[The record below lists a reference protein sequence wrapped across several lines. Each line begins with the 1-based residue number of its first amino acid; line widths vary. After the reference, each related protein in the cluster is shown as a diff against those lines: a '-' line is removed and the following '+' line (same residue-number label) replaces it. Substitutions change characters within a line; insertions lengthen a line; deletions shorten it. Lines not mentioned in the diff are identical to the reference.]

1 MKYLKI
7 GVIVLIMVVL
17 PWFIWQVQSDKK
29 IKFVMW
35 EPTEEKESVSGLS
48 WLLKYMK
55 IPESVRAKDAG
66 DLEEADV
73 IYVPSSGSAEA
84 DGQTDRLNLETLG
97 GIRAAESKR
106 NATVIFEFDSLTSH
120 MNSDIHSSASELVGI
135 RQTGWTGRFMKDLS
149 KSKGDLPEWSVGGYE
164 NTSGQTWSFTGPGYL
179 FVNEKTEEVIVL
191 SEQKG
196 EVEDAGNQLRF
207 TEKGKAYFD
216 LTESP
221 LYEGWFDVVEN
232 SGDESVV
239 MAEFSLSLTAKGEEH
254 AKTGGLPDRFPA
266 IVQNRGNYYLAG
278 KYSATEEVPSIYQY
292 AGYAK
297 MHQWVSGFD
306 SSTDR
311 SFFWR
316 TYVPVMQTILKGHL
330 DKEVPK
336 KKEKTSL
343 EKTAAGLTYSS
354 RIEEGK
360 FEVFQDGVWKPMTV
374 KGVNLG
380 MGRPGSFPGEAAI
393 TKEEY
398 SRWFKE
404 IGEMNA
410 NTIRVYTLHPPAFYD
425 ALLEYNESHDQ
436 KLYVLHGVWADEAPL
451 EETLDAY
458 TPEIVQTFEEE
469 MKRIADVIHGNA
481 TVKPRPGHASGV
493 YGSDISE
500 YMAGWVIGIEWYPYM
515 VANMKELY
523 AGRSQ
528 YEGKHIRTKGGEGF
542 ELWLAERM
550 DHLLSYEAETYGWTR
565 PISYTNWVTTDHLE
579 QPAEPSEQED
589 MASIHPDHIQFIQEE
604 QEAGMFA
611 SYHVYPYY
619 PDFLNLE
626 KKYTEFIDHRGEK
639 NNYAGYLH
647 DLHQATKTPILIAEF
662 GMPASRG
669 MTHEN
674 VNGWNQGFHS
684 EKEQGHILSSL
695 YEDIVEE
702 GLMGG
707 LVFTWQDEWF
717 KRTWN
722 TMDLDDP
729 DRRPFWSNVQ
739 TNEQNFGLLSFN
751 TLSIQIDGA
760 TKDWKGIKPIYE
772 SNGTVE
778 RMYVHH
784 DEAYLYLRADLKA
797 GAGHWLQDTQA
808 HFLLDIA
815 SGQGSRT
822 SDKLPHVELER
833 PTADF
838 HIKLTSEDDSE
849 ALVQA
854 AYDPFYYMY
863 GVELNMLKI
872 DGRLPKQGDGV
883 FHPIRFALNK
893 EMTRPDTGEIMP
905 FSYYETGKLQYGN
918 GNPKSASYDSLTDFA
933 VSKDG
938 RVLEV
943 RLPWLLLNFKDPSQ
957 REVMGNLYGGDGL
970 ASSQTIDDIGVYL
983 VTTNEN
989 GKLLQIAPNANEG
1002 YRYTWDTWEEPPH
1015 SERLK
1020 QSYYILQRLFKTIE

>member
-7 GVIVLIMVVL
+7 GAVVLVIVLL
-17 PWFIWQVQSDKK
+17 PWFVWQVQSDKK
-29 IKFVMW
+29 IKFVLW
-35 EPTEEKESVSGLS
+35 EPSGEEASVQGVS
-48 WLLKYMK
+48 WLLRYMK
-55 IPESVRAKDAG
+55 IPGPERVKDAT
-66 DLEEADV
+66 DFEEADV
-73 IYVPSSGSAEA
+73 IYVPSTTNQAVQM
-84 DGQTDRLNLETLG
+84 DMETLN
-97 GIRAAESKR
+97 GIRTAMSKR
-106 NATVIFEFDSLTSH
+106 HATVVFEFDSLSSS
-120 MNSDIHSSASELVGI
+120 MDSDIQSTASELVGI
-135 RQTGWTGRFMKDLS
+135 HQTGWNGRYVKDLS
-149 KSKGDLPEWSVGGYE
+149 ASNEDLPKWSVGGYE
-164 NTSGQTWSFTGPGYL
+164 KTSSQSWSFTGPGYL
-179 FVNEKTEEVIVL
+179 FVNENTEEVVVF
-191 SEQKG
+191 SEEKG
-196 EVEDAGNQLRF
+196 DIESTGIILRF
-207 TEKGKAYFD
+207 TEKGKTVFGI
-216 LTESP
+216 TESP
-221 LYEGWFDVVEN
+221 LYEGWFDVVEAI
-232 SGDESVV
+232 GDEGEA
-239 MAEFSLSLTAKGEEH
+239 MAEFSLGLTAKGKEQ
-254 AKTGGLPDRFPA
+254 AKAAGLPASFPA
-266 IVQNRGNYYLAG
+266 IVQNRGNYYLSG
-278 KYSATEEVPSIYQY
+278 EFSTVEEVPSIYQY

-306 SSTDR
+306 SSSDR
-311 SFFWR
+311 AFFWR
-316 TYVPVMQTILKGHL
+316 TYVPVMQAILKGHL
-330 DKEVPK
+330 DKETPK
-336 KKEKTSL
+336 KKENKAL
-343 EKTAAGLTYSS
+343 EKTASGLTYSS

-360 FEVFQDGVWKPMTV
+360 FEVLQNGAWKPMTV

-398 SRWFKE
+398 SRWFKQ

-451 EETLDAY
+451 EETLDAF

-493 YGSDISE
+493 YASDVSE
-500 YMAGWVIGIEWYPYM
+500 YVSGWVIGIEWYPHM
-515 VANMKELY
+515 VANMKEVY
-523 AGRSQ
+523 AERPQ
-528 YEGKHIRTKGGEGF
+528 YEGKHIRTNGGEGF

-550 DHLLSYEAETYGWTR
+550 DKLLSYEADTYGWTR

-589 MASIHPDHIQFIQEE
+589 MASIHPDHIEFIREE

-626 KKYTEFIDHRGEK
+626 KKYTEFIDHRGER
-639 NNYAGYLH
+639 NNYAGYLN

-684 EKEQGHILSSL
+684 EKEQGQILSRL
-695 YEDIVEE
+695 YEDIVQE

-751 TLSIQIDGA
+751 TLSIRVDGE
-760 TKDWKGIKPIYE
+760 TDDWKGIAPAFE
-772 SNGTVE
+772 SSDGE
-778 RMYVHH
+778 IEKMYVHH
-784 DEAYLYLRADLKA
+784 DEAYLYLRADLKKNA
-797 GAGHWLQDTQA
+797 GRWLEDTEA
-808 HFLLDIA
+808 HFLLDTA
-815 SGQGSRT
+815 PEQGSR
-822 SDKLPHVELER
+822 SSNQLPGVELAK

-838 HIKLTSEDDSE
+838 HISLTSKDDSK
-849 ALVQA
+849 AFVQA

-863 GVELNMLKI
+863 GVELNMLKM
-872 DGRLPKQGDGV
+872 DGLLPKQGDGS

-893 EMTRPDTGEIMP
+893 EMTRPDTGEVMP
-905 FSYYETGKLQYGN
+905 FSYYETGKLQFGN
-918 GNPKSASYDSLTDFA
+918 GNPDATSYNSLTDFA
-933 VSKDG
+933 VSEDG
-938 RVLEV
+938 KVLEV

-957 REVMGNLYGGDGL
+957 REVMGNLYDGEGL
-970 ASSQTIDDIGVYL
+970 ASSRTIDDIGVYL
-983 VTTNEN
+983 AAMNDK
-989 GKLLQIAPNANEG
+989 GKLLQLTPDAKDG

-1015 SERLK
+1015 TERLK
-1020 QSYYILQRLFKTIE
+1020 QSYTILQQLFKSIE

>member
-1 MKYLKI
+1 MKYVKI
-7 GVIVLIMVVL
+7 GVVVL
-17 PWFIWQVQSDKK
+17 VILMLPWLVWLMKSDEN
-29 IKFVMW
+29 IKFVVF
-35 EPTEEKESVSGLS
+35 EQSGEEQSNRGIS
-48 WLLKYMK
+48 WLLDYMK
-55 IPESVRAKDAG
+55 IPGPTKAEDSEDIA
-66 DLEEADV
+66 EADF
-73 IYVPSSGSAEA
+73 IYVPSSGTVEVDEQSGLL
-84 DGQTDRLNLETLG
+84 DIETWG
-97 GIRAAESKR
+97 EIRNALAKR
-106 NATVIFEFDSLTSH
+106 NATAVFEFDSL
-120 MNSDIHSSASELVGI
+120 SSRVAPDVRKDVAELFGI
-135 RQTGWTGRFMKDLS
+135 RQTGWTGRYMRDLS
-149 KSKGDLPEWSVGGYE
+149 KDTEDLPEWSVEGYE
-164 NTSGQTWSFTGPGYL
+164 RTSGQAWSFTGPGYL
-179 FVNEKTEEVIVL
+179 FVNDKTEEVVVL
-191 SEQKG
+191 SAQQG
-196 EVEDAGNQLRF
+196 DVEDAGNQLRF
-207 TEKGKAYFD
+207 TENGRAVFN
-216 LTESP
+216 LSESP
-221 LYEGWFDVVEN
+221 LYAGWFDVVESN
-232 SGDESVV
+232 GDESVV
-239 MAEFSLSLTAKGEEH
+239 MAEFSLSLTVKGEQR
-254 AKTGGLPDRFPA
+254 ANAGGLPGRFPA
-266 IVQNRGNYYLAG
+266 IIEKRGNYYLAG
-278 KYSATEEVPSIYQY
+278 KYSATEAVPSIYQY

-306 SSTDR
+306 SSSDR
-311 SFFWR
+311 SLFWR
-316 TYVPVMQTILKGHL
+316 TYVPVMQTIVKGHL
-330 DKEVPK
+330 EKEDPK
-336 KKEKTSL
+336 KKEKKPL

-360 FEVFQDGVWKPMTV
+360 FEVYQDGVWKPMTV

-398 SRWFKE
+398 SRWFKQ

-436 KLYVLHGVWADEAPL
+436 KLYVLHGVWADETPL

-458 TPEIVQTFEEE
+458 TPEILQTFEEE

-493 YGSDISE
+493 YGSDVSE
-500 YMAGWVIGIEWYPYM
+500 YVAGWVIGIEWYPYM
-515 VANMKELY
+515 VANMKEVY

-528 YEGKHIRTKGGEGF
+528 YEGEHIRTKGGEGF

-550 DHLLSYEAETYGWTR
+550 DHLLSYEADTYGWTR

-639 NNYAGYLH
+639 NNYAGYLN
-647 DLHQATKTPILIAEF
+647 DLHQSTKTPILIAEF

-684 EKEQGHILSSL
+684 EKEQGHILSRL

-722 TMDLDDP
+722 TMDLDNP

-751 TLSIQIDGA
+751 TMSIQPDGE
-760 TKDWKGIKPIYE
+760 TEDWKGIEPVYDSDDAAI
-772 SNGTVE
+772 E
-778 RMYVHH
+778 RMYVYH
-784 DEAYLYLRADLKA
+784 DEAYLYLRADLSE
-797 GAGHWLQDTQA
+797 GRWLEDTEA
-808 HFLLDIA
+808 HFLLDTA
-815 SGQGSRT
+815 PGQGSRS
-822 SDKLPHVELER
+822 SDKLSHVKLEQ

-838 HIKLTSEDDSE
+838 HIRLTSEEDSE
-849 ALVQA
+849 AFVQA

-863 GVELNMLKI
+863 GVELNMLKL
-872 DGRLPKQGDGV
+872 GGQFPKQGDGN

-893 EMTRPDTGEIMP
+893 EIIRPDTGEVMP
-905 FSYYETGKLQYGN
+905 FTYYETGKLQFGN
-918 GNPKSASYDSLTDFA
+918 GNPKSADYDSLADFA
-933 VSKDG
+933 VSQDG

-943 RLPWLLLNFKDPSQ
+943 RLPWLLLNFKDPS
-957 REVMGNLYGGDGL
+957 RLEIMGDLYGGDGL
-970 ASSQTIDDIGVYL
+970 ASSQTIEDIGIYL
-983 VTTNEN
+983 AAIKEDE
-989 GKLLQIAPNANEG
+989 KLLQIAPNATNG
-1002 YRYTWDTWEEPPH
+1002 YRYTWKAWDEPPH

-1020 QSYYILQRLFKTIE
+1020 QSYTILQELFQTIN